1 MVFRIITMHTS
12 QNTLKNKFENN
23 SK

>member
-1 MVFRIITMHTS
+1 MVFRIIIMYTS